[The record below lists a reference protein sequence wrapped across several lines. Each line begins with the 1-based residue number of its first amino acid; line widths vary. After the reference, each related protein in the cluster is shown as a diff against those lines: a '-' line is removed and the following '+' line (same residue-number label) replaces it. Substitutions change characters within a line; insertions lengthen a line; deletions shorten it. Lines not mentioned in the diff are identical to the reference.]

1 MTYFSEKI
9 DSACYIFSK
18 KSFINNKTKITKYGI
33 SIYKILVADSL
44 TIYFIELTLNCS
56 WNSTMSLSRPAYIK
70 IYIFFLLILFILG
83 IEK

>member
-1 MTYFSEKI
+1 MIYFSEKI

-33 SIYKILVADSL
+33 SIYKILVAESL

-56 WNSTMSLSRPAYIK
+56 
-70 IYIFFLLILFILG
+70 
-83 IEK
+83 